1 MNKLISLVVLLSVG
15 VLGVYGVVLA
25 GEKEYQDCLRMQQQG
40 YAIHCIPPSS
50 ETFTIDQIQRDNA
63 AGIDGRIKE
72 KKVVELPQYQVK
84 ITIIYNAVDARKA
97 VSLAENIMKL
107 HGEACKVHIDIKK
120 VGDNGLNV
128 GLTSDATDL
137 VLYNGTTIQID

>member
-15 VLGVYGVVLA
+15 VCGVVLA

-40 YAIHCIPPSS
+40 YAIHCIPPSG
-50 ETFTIDQIQRDNA
+50 ETFTSP
-63 AGIDGRIKE
+63 E
-72 KKVVELPQYQVK
+72 KVVEKPQYQVK
-84 ITIIYNAVDARKA
+84 ITVTYNAVDARKA

>member
-1 MNKLISLVVLLSVG
+1 MNKLISLVILLSVG

-40 YAIHCIPPSS
+40 YAIHCIPPSG
-50 ETFTIDQIQRDNA
+50 ETFTSP
-63 AGIDGRIKE
+63 E
-72 KKVVELPQYQVK
+72 KVVEKPQYQVK
-84 ITIIYNAVDARKA
+84 ITVTYNAVDARKA

-128 GLTSDATDL
+128 DLTSDATDL